1 MNKFPRRV
9 FIFLTIVFVWIA
21 VSYKS
26 AHRSPAYRV
35 LVVASL
41 AKDHVKM
48 IDSARPMFEKLA
60 AENNFAFDFTK
71 DTSVINDA
79 NLANYQVFVML
90 HLAPFDMSYAQQDAM
105 QKFVEQGKGW
115 VGIHAA
121 GLTGKQFKP
130 NSKYWEWFEHFMGDV
145 TYSPHPAFQKA
156 TLIFEDRNHP
166 ATKNMPPSI
175 EISDEWYEWNKSV
188 RGNVRVLARAD
199 ESTYKQNKPMG
210 DHPLIWTNEKYNM
223 IYIGVGHDTS
233 LCKNKDYLVL
243 LRDAIAWTA
252 SNAKGK

>member
-1 MNKFPRRV
+1 MKKSV
-9 FIFLTIVFVWIA
+9 VLSSLALVFVL
-21 VSYKS
+21 VSYNMRR
-26 AHRSPAYRV
+26 APAYHV

-41 AKDHVKM
+41 AKDHVRM

-90 HLAPFDMSYAQQDAM
+90 HLAPFDMSYAQQNAL
-105 QKFVEQGKGW
+105 QKFIEQGKGW

-121 GLTGKQFKP
+121 GLTGRQFKP
-130 NSKYWEWFEHFMGDV
+130 NNTYWEWFEHFMGDV

-175 EISDEWYEWNKSV
+175 VISDEWYEWNRSV
-188 RGNVRVLARAD
+188 RGSVRVLARAD

-233 LCKNKDYLVL
+233 VCSNRDYQVLVK
-243 LRDAIAWTA
+243 DAIAWTA
-252 SNAKGK
+252 SNAMHK

>member
-1 MNKFPRRV
+1 MNKLPKLLFFPV
-9 FIFLTIVFVWIA
+9 LVALILIA
-21 VSYKS
+21 VAYRSR
-26 AHRSPAYRV
+26 HRPPAYRV

-48 IDSARPMFEKLA
+48 IDSARPMFERLA

-121 GLTGKQFKP
+121 GLTGKQFAPSK
-130 NSKYWEWFEHFMGDV
+130 KYWEWFEHFMGDV
-145 TYSPHPAFQKA
+145 TYSPHPKFQKG
-156 TLIFEDRNHP
+156 TLIFEDRTNP

-175 EISDEWYEWNKSV
+175 EISDEWYEWNKSA
-188 RGNVRVLARAD
+188 RGAVHILARAD
-199 ESTYKQNKPMG
+199 ESTYIQNKPMG

-223 IYIGVGHDTS
+223 IYIGIGHDTS
-233 LCKNKDYLVL
+233 LCRNKDYQVLV
-243 LRDAIAWTA
+243 RDAIAWTA
-252 SNAKGK
+252 SRAAGK